1 MSDPVGTMSNGETE
15 NSNVKSSPSKIIEA
29 ATSPSPPATA
39 LPGATASDAKND
51 NEQRSPEF
59 LKLKEHGLEDKVA
72 TRLEEIYKTGAM
84 HNNSP

>member
-1 MSDPVGTMSNGETE
+1 MSDPVGTMSNGDAEP
-15 NSNVKSSPSKIIEA
+15 KKPSEANDNA
-29 ATSPSPPATA
+29 ATSPLPSPTSSNSGAIAAT
-39 LPGATASDAKND
+39 SDAKND
-51 NEQRSPEF
+51 NERSPEF